1 MILGS
6 ESRTVLS
13 HGEKMSSGSHNNI
26 VDFSKYRDGCGKG
39 HPKSHFSGSVQYASN
54 MISDKQ
60 LLLGMM
66 AQEAE
71 KTLIAENLQPD
82 NFILSDAYLS
92 DFLSTRL
99 DLDHPEDGA
108 YVELVFHNVLSEQ
121 ILAVCTFAVPEK
133 PGEIHLSD
141 QLYRLRN
148 YLDGNR
154 DWESYNFDAKAWGSG
169 AGDDVFD
176 LSVLLAEHE
185 RFMRHEKGQ
194 EI

>member
-1 MILGS
+1 
-6 ESRTVLS
+6 
-13 HGEKMSSGSHNNI
+13 MSSGSHNNI

-39 HPKSHFSGSVQYASN
+39 HPKSHFVGSVQCASS

-71 KTLIAENLQPD
+71 KTLIAENFQPD
-82 NFILSDAYLS
+82 DFILSDAYFS
-92 DFLSTRL
+92 DFLSTKLSL
-99 DLDHPEDGA
+99 DCPEDGA
-108 YVELVFHNVLSEQ
+108 YVELVFHNVSPDQ

-148 YLDGNR
+148 YSDGNR
-154 DWESYNFDAKAWGSG
+154 DWEFYSFDTKTWVSG

-176 LSVLLAEHE
+176 LSVLLAEHD
-185 RFMRHEKGQ
+185 RFIRQEKGQ
-194 EI
+194 GI

>member
-1 MILGS
+1 MNL
-6 ESRTVLS
+6 
-13 HGEKMSSGSHNNI
+13 GSHNNI
-26 VDFSKYRDGCGKG
+26 VDFSKHRGGFEKG
-39 HPKSHFSGSVQYASN
+39 HHKSHFADSVEYANSL
-54 MISDKQ
+54 ISDKQ

-82 NFILSDAYLS
+82 HFILSDAYFS

-99 DLDHPEDGA
+99 NLDHPEDGA
-108 YVELVFHNVLSEQ
+108 YVELVFHNVLPEQ

-141 QLYRLRN
+141 KLYRLRH
-148 YLDGNR
+148 YSDGNR
-154 DWESYNFDAKAWGSG
+154 DWESYSFDAKTWVSG

-185 RFMRHEKGQ
+185 RFIRQ
-194 EI
+194 ERDGGYANRSDFKSNATDDT

>member
-1 MILGS
+1 MNL
-6 ESRTVLS
+6 
-13 HGEKMSSGSHNNI
+13 GSHNNI
-26 VDFSKYRDGCGKG
+26 VDFSKHIGGFEKG
-39 HPKSHFSGSVQYASN
+39 HHKSHFADSVEYANSL
-54 MISDKQ
+54 ISDKQ

-82 NFILSDAYLS
+82 NFVLSDAYLS

-99 DLDHPEDGA
+99 DIDHPEDGA
-108 YVELVFHNVLSEQ
+108 YVELVFHNVLPGQ

-133 PGEIHLSD
+133 PGEIHFSD
-141 QLYRLRN
+141 QLYRLSN
-148 YLDGNR
+148 YSDGSR
-154 DWESYNFDAKAWGSG
+154 DWESYSFDAKTWVSG

-185 RFMRHEKGQ
+185 RFIRQ
-194 EI
+194 ERDGG

>member
-1 MILGS
+1 MN
-6 ESRTVLS
+6 
-13 HGEKMSSGSHNNI
+13 SGSHNNI
-26 VDFSKYRDGCGKG
+26 VDFSKYRGGVEKD
-39 HPKSHFSGSVQYASN
+39 HPKSHFAGSVKYAYS

-71 KTLIAENLQPD
+71 KTLIAEDLQPD
-82 NFILSDAYLS
+82 NFILSDAYFS

-108 YVELVFHNVLSEQ
+108 YVELVFHNVSPEQ

-133 PGEIHLSD
+133 TSEIHLSD
-141 QLYRLRN
+141 QLYRLGN
-148 YLDGNR
+148 YSDGNR
-154 DWESYNFDAKAWGSG
+154 YWESYSFDEKIWVSG
-169 AGDDVFD
+169 AGDYVFD

-185 RFMRHEKGQ
+185 RFIRQEKDGGY
-194 EI
+194 E